1 MEQTPPGDNAQH
13 SYITQPA
20 PKRSRTGW
28 HVAFGLFVGL
38 PAILFWLTFG
48 LLFLGV
54 MSILGGSDDELYCNV
69 ARVPLHG
76 IITSAGDG
84 FQELLGLGM
93 LSSADDFVAAIEG
106 AERDEYIDAILV
118 DIDSPGGTPVGGDE
132 MMAALMVVE
141 KPVVAV
147 VRDLGASAAYWAAAG
162 ADHIIASPVSNVGSI
177 GVTMSYLETAS
188 STDIEGSRWVDLS
201 SGDYKDAGNPERPLS
216 EIEATHFRGQ
226 VDEVHDYMVNR
237 IAEARATLSRE
248 DVSRLADGRAYVG
261 TRAIELKLV
270 DALGGFAEARTW
282 LAEQVGMGVDEVV
295 LCEPYAS
302 GWEALF

>member
-1 MEQTPPGDNAQH
+1 MQH
-13 SYITQPA
+13 SYITQAA
-20 PKRSRTGW
+20 PKRIRAGW

-38 PAILFWLTFG
+38 PAVLFWLTFS
-48 LLFLGV
+48 LLFLGL
-54 MSILGGSDDELYCNV
+54 MSILGGGDEERYCNV

-93 LSSADDFVAAIEG
+93 LSSADDFVDAITN
-106 AERDEYIDAILV
+106 AEADDYIDAIVV

-132 MMAALMVVE
+132 MMAVLLEAE

-147 VRDLGASAAYWAAAG
+147 IRDLGASAAYWAAAG
-162 ADHIIASPVSNVGSI
+162 TDHIIASPVSNVGSI

-188 STDIEGSRWVDLS
+188 STEVEGSRWVDLS

-216 EIEATHFRGQ
+216 EIETAHFRGQ
-226 VDEVHDYMVNR
+226 VDEVHDYMVDR
-237 IAEARATLSRE
+237 IANARAALSRE

-261 TRAIELKLV
+261 TRAIELKLI

-282 LAEQVGMGVDEVV
+282 IVGETGLPAEDVV
-295 LCEPYAS
+295 LCESYGG

>member
-1 MEQTPPGDNAQH
+1 M
-13 SYITQPA
+13 
-20 PKRSRTGW
+20 
-28 HVAFGLFVGL
+28 
-38 PAILFWLTFG
+38 TFG
-48 LLFLGV
+48 LVFLGV
-54 MSILGGSDDELYCNV
+54 MSLLGGTDDERYCNV

-76 IITSAGDG
+76 IVTSAGDG

-93 LSSADDFVAAIEG
+93 LSSADDFTAAVVD
-106 AERDEYIDAILV
+106 AAQDEYIDAIFV

-132 MMAALMVVE
+132 MMSALQAAE

-188 STDIEGSRWVDLS
+188 STETEGSRWVDLS
-201 SGDYKDAGNPERPLS
+201 SGFYKDAGNPERPLS
-216 EIEATHFRGQ
+216 EMEEEHFKGQ
-226 VDEVHDYMVNR
+226 VNVVHDYMVQR
-237 IAEARATLSRE
+237 IAEARNSLTQAQ
-248 DVSRLADGRAYVG
+248 VAQLADGRAYVG
-261 TRAIELKLV
+261 VEALELGLI
-270 DALGGFAEARTW
+270 DALGGFQEGRMWVAQQT
-282 LAEQVGMGVDEVV
+282 GMSVDEVV